1 MTEIN
6 NAHLN
11 NKVGPVM
18 RAGEIAQAVCE
29 AAIEDNPGK
38 DIQIEDKVAYVRIQT
53 DDELILRRETLEE
66 MIGRDFEM
74 RELEINLASF
84 SGKIESD
91 SDHVRFYFTKHM

>member
-1 MTEIN
+1 MTELK

-18 RAGEIAQAVCE
+18 RAGEIATAVCE

-38 DIQIEDKVAYVRIQT
+38 DIQIEDRVAYVRIQT

-84 SGKIESD
+84 SGKIDLNSD
-91 SDHVRFYFTKHM
+91 QVRFYFTRHL

>member
-1 MTEIN
+1 MTELK

-11 NKVGPVM
+11 NKVGPVV
-18 RAGEIAQAVCE
+18 RAGEIAVAVCE
-29 AAIEDNPGK
+29 AVVVDNPGK
-38 DIQIEDKVAYVRIQT
+38 DIQIEDKMAYVRIQA

-84 SGKIESD
+84 AGKIEFKSD
-91 SDHVRFYFTKHM
+91 YVRFYFIKHL